1 MKKQMLIVLFIALAS
16 IMFTTALLSP
26 VSTFAQSRGSEP
38 DITIDAATRLQV
50 IEITLK
56 QLNDN
61 YVFPEVAKQIDIAI
75 RERLRRKEYDQ
86 ITNPATLAE
95 VLTAQLRE
103 ISHDKHMSVG
113 FYAKPLPPP
122 PSQSQETPE
131 ERDKRRNIA
140 SLSNFGFNRVER
152 LSGNVGYLNLDTFWW
167 LEEGGG
173 DTAVAAM
180 NFLAN
185 TNALIIDLRDN
196 RGGDPAMV
204 ALLASYFFDS
214 EPVELSGLYWR
225 PSDSLQRS
233 FTLPYVPGKR
243 YLNKEVFILTNKETF
258 SAGEAFAYDLKNLKR
273 ATLIGE
279 TTAGG
284 ANPRTGYPINRN
296 FIVFVPTGRAVSPIT
311 KTNWEGIGV
320 KPDIAVPTEQS
331 LNTAHL
337 IALKKLLAAATDEET
352 RKRLKSFIETS
363 ERQQSQ

>member
-1 MKKQMLIVLFIALAS
+1 MKKQMLIVLFVMLTLIVLTA
-16 IMFTTALLSP
+16 ALLSP
-26 VSTFAQSRGSEP
+26 VSTLAQNRVSQP
-38 DITIDAATRLQV
+38 DLTIDAATRLQV
-50 IEITLK
+50 IEVTLK

-61 YVFPEVAKQIDIAI
+61 YVFPEVAKQIDVAI
-75 RERLRRKEYDQ
+75 RQRLRRKEYDQ

-95 VLTAQLRE
+95 VLTTQIQE
-103 ISHDKHMSVG
+103 ISRDKHMRVR
-113 FYAKPLPPP
+113 FYSEPLPPP
-122 PSQSQETPE
+122 PSQETPE
-131 ERDKRRNIA
+131 EREKRRYTA
-140 SLSNFGFNRVER
+140 ALSNFGFNKVER
-152 LSGNVGYLNLDTFWW
+152 LSGNVGYLNLDIFWW
-167 LEEGGG
+167 LEIGGG

-196 RGGDPAMV
+196 RGGDSAMV
-204 ALLASYFFDS
+204 ALLASYFFDG

-225 PSDSLQRS
+225 PSDSTQRS

-243 YLNKEVFILTNKETF
+243 YLNKDVYILTNKETF

-279 TTAGG
+279 TTAGA
-284 ANPRTGYPINRN
+284 ANPGTGYPIKGN

-320 KPDIAVPTEQS
+320 KPDIAVPAEQS

-337 IALKKLLAAATDEET
+337 IALKKLLEAATDEET
-352 RKRLKSFIETS
+352 RKRLKGFIETL
-363 ERQQSQ
+363 ERQQSK